1 MGDRS
6 VLLAA
11 DAKPHRG
18 ATRDRYQSPRAFLA
32 RDSRPEGCCMDCD
45 PSRGLMS
52 RAKRFREAARQSV
65 PFDMEVYFDRVDLN
79 PDSYLQ

>member
-1 MGDRS
+1 
-6 VLLAA
+6 
-11 DAKPHRG
+11 
-18 ATRDRYQSPRAFLA
+18 
-32 RDSRPEGCCMDCD
+32 
-45 PSRGLMS
+45 MS

>member
-32 RDSRPEGCCMDCD
+32 RDSRPEGCCMDLR
-45 PSRGLMS
+45 SES
-52 RAKRFREAARQSV
+52 
-65 PFDMEVYFDRVDLN
+65 RVDVAGETL
-79 PDSYLQ
+79 SGGGSSECAV